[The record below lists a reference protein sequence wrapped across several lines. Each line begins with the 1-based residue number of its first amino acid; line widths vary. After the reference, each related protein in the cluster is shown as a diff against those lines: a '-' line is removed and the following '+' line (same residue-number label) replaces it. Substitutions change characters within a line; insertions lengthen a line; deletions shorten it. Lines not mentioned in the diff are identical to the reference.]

1 MKVLRFDFNGSSDE
15 FKRTPQGFLRVNAR
29 LSKTGVFK
37 YANQREYRSEE
48 EVFGADSLA
57 SLRGAPVTDLHPGEK
72 GGENFLTPANVK
84 EHIIGITEGIER
96 DGPYLKGSLIIF
108 HEDTIKAIESGE
120 RKEISLGYKCIIEP
134 TPGIVNGE
142 AYDAIQRAII
152 INHVAIGP
160 KGWGRAG
167 PDCSIR
173 ADTKNYTSNKGQK
186 MDEVIRL
193 DGVDISVNADSI
205 KTLFA
210 EKQKQLSEMQGR
222 LDAANQE
229 IEKKNALIVALEE
242 PKAISE
248 RINTRIKL
256 ITQCTDIVGDTE
268 NLNSLSNDEIKQV
281 VIKKHYPKTDL
292 KDKNQNYI
300 DGMFEA
306 LLAAKD
312 MRCDS
317 LATTRTALAES
328 PSKSLSHAAY
338 EKWLS
343 HSANLWSAPLAG
355 HAQGGR

>member
-1 MKVLRFDFNGSSDE
+1 MEVLRFDFNGSSDE

-37 YANQREYRSEE
+37 YADQREYRSDE
-48 EVFGADSLA
+48 EVFCADSLD
-57 SLRGAPVTDLHPGEK
+57 SLKGAPVTDLHPAEK
-72 GGENFLTPANVK
+72 GCENFLTPANVK
-84 EHIIGITEGIER
+84 EHIIGITEGVER

-108 HEDTIKAIESGE
+108 HEDAIKAIESGE
-120 RKEISLGYKCIIEP
+120 RKEISLGYKCRVEP
-134 TPGIVNGE
+134 TPGVVNGE

-152 INHVAIGP
+152 VNHVAIGP

-173 ADTKNYTSNKGQK
+173 TDTKNYNPNKGQK
-186 MDEVIRL
+186 MDEIIRL
-193 DGVDISVNADSI
+193 DGVDITLNADSI
-205 KTLFA
+205 KTLFK

-248 RINTRIKL
+248 RINARIKL

-268 NLNSLSNDEIKQV
+268 GLDSLSNEEIKQV
-281 VIKKHYPKTDL
+281 VIKKHYPKTDF
-292 KDKNQNYI
+292 KDKDQNYI
-300 DGMFEA
+300 EGMFEA

-312 MRCDS
+312 VRCDS
-317 LATTRTALAES
+317 LANTRTALVKNA
-328 PSKSLSHAAY
+328 SKSLPNAAY

-343 HSANLWSAPLAG
+343 HSANLWSVPLAG
-355 HAQGGR
+355 SAQGGR